1 MTPRMSTQMAKDLWK
16 RAAAV
21 AAVSCVVVIGATGC
35 APTHQDGLGL
45 TVDVGISPTPPL
57 VGPTRLLIS
66 LADSAGAGVE
76 GAEVQVEGNMTHAGM
91 APVFA
96 TAQDEGGGMYVVPGF
111 RFTMAGDWILTVRVT
126 LADGREGSYEHRTDV
141 VSMTPMDD
149 TLTGGS

>member
-1 MTPRMSTQMAKDLWK
+1 MHTSLW
-16 RAAAV
+16 RTAAAV
-21 AAVSCVVVIGATGC
+21 VATSCVVVIGQTGC
-35 APTHQDGLGL
+35 APSQQDGLGL

-66 LADSAGAGVE
+66 LSDSAGAPVE

-96 TAQDEGGGMYVVPGF
+96 TAQDEGEGKYVIPGF

-126 LADGREGSYEHRTDV
+126 LADGRQGTYEHPTDV
-141 VSMTPMDD
+141 VSMTARDD
-149 TLTGGS
+149 TLPGVS